1 MELKDV
7 VSSVYANAAEAHA
20 AFHAGHHED
29 SERYLM
35 SIMLQVGKYLDEKK
49 LTPAEVVEQVTSE
62 TVDES
67 QKETLVEDPGSSDS
81 PVKPA
86 AQFLGE
92 NVGQVIQ
99 SEKPNQ

>member
-7 VSSVYANAAEAHA
+7 VKDVYANAAEAHA

-35 SIMLQVGKYLDEKK
+35 SVMLQVGKYLDEKK
-49 LTPAEVVEQVTSE
+49 LTPAEVAEQVTSSMG
-62 TVDES
+62 DEH
-67 QKETLVEDPGSSDS
+67 QKETLVEDPGSSES
-81 PVKPA
+81 AAKPA

-92 NVGQVIQ
+92 NVGQVVQ

>member
-1 MELKDV
+1 MDLKDV

-20 AFHAGHHED
+20 AFHAGHHDTAEN
-29 SERYLM
+29 YLK
-35 SIMLQVGKYLDEKK
+35 SVKIQVEKYLDEKK
-49 LTPAEVVEQVTSE
+49 LTPAEVVEQVTSSMG
-62 TVDES
+62 DEH
-67 QKETLVEDPGSSDS
+67 QKETLVEDPGSSES
-81 PVKPA
+81 TAKPA